1 MTVRIDLTF
10 AQIENKAQLARELA
24 NVTQDTK
31 DFKKE
36 DVSLAVTLLGSV
48 VESSETIQ
56 EKEVGYIHAVLTAH
70 MT

>member
-1 MTVRIDLTF
+1 MTVCIDLTF

-56 EKEVGYIHAVLTAH
+56 EKEVGYIHAVLTAR